1 MKRYISA
8 LIFCMASK
16 WFYFVSFPVGGYA
29 ILRMACKHS
38 ECNRDIVSGDQPSD
52 LFEIMVR
59 VPSKNN
65 EVTPVLLADLQA
77 FLNKHLDATFIMLE
91 SQGSSE
97 GWSYEVA
104 AGDDGRQLIS
114 ATKTEGNKVS
124 VKYIATE
131 ERFEP
136 LSSTTISPGHL
147 FSAMTLGLFF
157 AWLTH
162 IVFSILYKK
171 LRPTS

>member
-1 MKRYISA
+1 MSA
-8 LIFCMASK
+8 
-16 WFYFVSFPVGGYA
+16 WFYLVSVPVGGYVA
-29 ILRMACKHS
+29 LKMVCVYDK
-38 ECNRDIVSGDQPSD
+38 CTRDIKSGDQPSD

-77 FLNKHLDATFIMLE
+77 FLSKHLDATFIMLE

-97 GWSYEVA
+97 GWSYEVTMD
-104 AGDDGRQLIS
+104 DDGRQLIS

-124 VKYIATE
+124 VKYMTKE
-131 ERFEP
+131 KSFEP

-147 FSAMTLGLFF
+147 FSAMILGLFF
-157 AWLTH
+157 AWL
-162 IVFSILYKK
+162 IRIISRAIYERLQ
-171 LRPTS
+171 PTG

>member
-1 MKRYISA
+1 MSA
-8 LIFCMASK
+8 
-16 WFYFVSFPVGGYA
+16 WFYLVSVPVGGYVA
-29 ILRMACKHS
+29 LKMVCVYDK
-38 ECNRDIVSGDQPSD
+38 CTRDIKSGDQPSD

-65 EVTPVLLADLQA
+65 EVTPVLLADLQV
-77 FLNKHLDATFIMLE
+77 FLSKHLDATFIMLE
-91 SQGSSE
+91 SQGLSE

-131 ERFEP
+131 KNLEP
-136 LSSTTISPGHL
+136 LSSTTISPGHI
-147 FSAMTLGLFF
+147 FSAMALGLFF
-157 AWLTH
+157 AWLIRT
-162 IVFSILYKK
+162 ISSALYTR
-171 LRPTS
+171 LRLTS

>member
-1 MKRYISA
+1 
-8 LIFCMASK
+8 MAST
-16 WFYFVSFPVGGYA
+16 WFYLFSLPVGGYVS
-29 ILRMACKHS
+29 LKMACAYS
-38 ECNRDIVSGDQPSD
+38 ECTRDVANGDQPSD

-77 FLNKHLDATFIMLE
+77 FLSKHLDATFIMLE

-97 GWSYEVA
+97 GWSYEVT

-124 VKYIATE
+124 VNYIATE
-131 ERFEP
+131 KNLEP

-147 FSAMTLGLFF
+147 FSAMTLGLLF
-157 AWLTH
+157 AWLIRT
-162 IVFSILYKK
+162 ISSALYKR
-171 LRPTS
+171 LRLMS